1 MELNENNIYLK
12 KALKYYLKLKSS
24 QNEKHGLEYA
34 SRTLENI
41 SKIKNKEYF
50 KDIIEETENYCN
62 NYIKNTIIE
71 DNYLEYDMIIKYI
84 DEGNIIKI
92 KKAHI
97 KKEDILKFDD
107 EGNTLL
113 HYCVKIGDYGILKI
127 LLEND
132 VSINT
137 INKNG
142 NTLIEYAVLSSDPNM
157 IKFLTEYG
165 SNIKKNLFL
174 RDKINNKKLA
184 FKLKTDNIDVACIVK
199 QLLIKSYNNK
209 LDERFN
215 KMKDIIDFNINC
227 GLGNFT
233 IENIMIGIGVILD
246 DISINTYIEIILE
259 ELKEGIGS
267 EIYCYNNVMEII
279 IYNLMPFYED
289 YKFNLSHENLFLQ
302 EFYFL
307 KKRYNKKQLM
317 DKLFENYIDKLMPEN
332 FIGIQIKKIL
342 K

>member
-1 MELNENNIYLK
+1 MELSENNIYLK

-24 QNEKHGLEYA
+24 NNEKHGLEYA

-41 SKIKNKEYF
+41 SKIKNIEHF
-50 KDIIEETENYCN
+50 RDIVEETENYCN
-62 NYIKNTIIE
+62 NYIKNTIME
-71 DNYLEYDMIIKYI
+71 DNYLEYKMIIKYI

-92 KKAHI
+92 KNSNI
-97 KKEDILKFDD
+97 RKEDLLKFDYNGD
-107 EGNTLL
+107 TIL
-113 HYCVKIGDYGILKI
+113 HYCIKLGDYGILKI

-142 NTLIEYAVLSSDPNM
+142 NTLIEYAVLLSDPNM
-157 IKFLTEYG
+157 IKFLTDYG

-174 RDKINNKKLA
+174 RDKIKNKKSI

-209 LDERFN
+209 INEKFN
-215 KMKDIIDFNINC
+215 KLKDLVDFNINC
-227 GLGNFT
+227 GFGNFT
-233 IENIMIGIGVILD
+233 LENILIGISVILD
-246 DISINTYIEIILE
+246 DDIIDTYIEIILE
-259 ELKEGIGS
+259 EIKDGIGNK
-267 EIYCYNNVMEII
+267 IYCYNDMMEII
-279 IYNLMPFYED
+279 IYNLMPFYDD
-289 YKFNLSHENLFLQ
+289 YEFNLSHENLFLQ

-307 KKRYNKKQLM
+307 KKRYNKKHLM

-342 K
+342 R